1 MAPRLWDAARL
12 ARDTNDSASNNPM
25 PTIHPRQGKGSQ
37 QDVKLVLIVLGAIAA
52 AIILYLLFR
61 HFYKKYKGRG
71 HKYQQASR
79 EDDHHTPNTQQV
91 SRELQTSPQTN
102 RQSTSGNADNN
113 SGTNAAGVDRNTS
126 VRSVMTLPVYRPK
139 AAESEQVLGREGE
152 RDGIDIVV
160 EMQTAEDEEALR
172 DEEMEALYQI
182 RAARRRQLADREARR
197 RQRQEARDAH
207 DTVALRDLRD
217 RARAS
222 ATRNAEE
229 IEGLRGE
236 HDRVRGQRQRAV
248 SSVSYAEVGI
258 ARADGTRVRA
268 NSTESNDRVGLLS
281 DTASI
286 AAESLFHRRDRSA
299 SATLSIDTSITGPH
313 RPESPGALSTAG
325 ASSAGNYPF
334 GAPLS
339 AQNSIHVP
347 RARSRSR
354 ASSAATTTR
363 IPTPNSITNG
373 GLTPYAGSP
382 PEIIEP
388 FPDGDGDESA
398 VDLGDSA
405 NMPPPPGYDE
415 VSLVSAGGNGG
426 SGGGGGDDS
435 NSFMFTPLHS
445 RRNSDALSRV
455 SSVASRSVSPYPD
468 PPPDYPGPGPAELR
482 NNRLS
487 AHMEELAAQA
497 QTQTQTE
504 EESRAGPSTNTTSAT
519 DTTAERTRGRPTLRL
534 ESVDQVPQIVIEPSS
549 AKPGE
554 QTTRF

>member
-1 MAPRLWDAARL
+1 ML
-12 ARDTNDSASNNPM
+12 
-25 PTIHPRQGKGSQ
+25 GS
-37 QDVKLVLIVLGAIAA
+37 IAGAV
-52 AIILYLLFR
+52 ILYLLFR
-61 HFYKKYKGRG
+61 HFYKKYTGRG

-91 SRELQTSPQTN
+91 GRELQSSPEAN
-102 RQSTSGNADNN
+102 RQSTNGNADNN
-113 SGTNAAGVDRNTS
+113 SGTDAAGVDRNTS

-217 RARAS
+217 RARTS

-299 SATLSIDTSITGPH
+299 SATLSIDTSVTGQH
-313 RPESPGALSTAG
+313 RPESPGGLSTAG

-334 GAPLS
+334 GGAPLS
-339 AQNSIHVP
+339 AQNSIHV
-347 RARSRSR
+347 RRTRSRSR

-363 IPTPNSITNG
+363 IPTPNSTANG
-373 GLTPYAGSP
+373 GLTPYTGSP

-398 VDLGDSA
+398 VDVGDMA

-415 VSLVSAGGNGG
+415 VSLVSAGGGNGG
-426 SGGGGGDDS
+426 SGGGDDS
-435 NSFMFTPLHS
+435 NSFIFTPLHS

-497 QTQTQTE
+497 QTQTE
-504 EESRAGPSTNTTSAT
+504 EETRAGPSTNPTNTADATT
-519 DTTAERTRGRPTLRL
+519 ERARGRPSLRL